1 MKNRIFYLFLIIT
14 LVLTACDQKLKN
26 KSALISNIRVDFSE
40 ASFEN
45 FKRLNVVDTTLLIA
59 LAEDVEN
66 DLVLGQLDKIIILN
80 DTIYIADT
88 YLKRLLMYDMQ
99 GNILG
104 KIGNLGGGPGEFAS
118 LSDFC
123 VKKMGAFTFMI
134 VRVTKYLYMVKN
146 QIFERLSVII

>member
-14 LVLTACDQKLKN
+14 LVLIACDQKNKN
-26 KSALISNIRVDFSE
+26 KSTLISNISVDFSE
-40 ASFEN
+40 VSFDN

-88 YLKRLLMYDMQ
+88 YLKRLLIYDMR
-99 GNILG
+99 GNICL
-104 KIGNLGGGPGEFAS
+104 LYT
-118 LSDFC
+118 SD
-123 VKKMGAFTFMI
+123 AADD
-134 VRVTKYLYMVKN
+134 
-146 QIFERLSVII
+146 

>member
-40 ASFEN
+40 VSFEN

-118 LSDFC
+118 L
-123 VKKMGAFTFMI
+123 
-134 VRVTKYLYMVKN
+134 
-146 QIFERLSVII
+146 

>member
-123 VKKMGAFTFMI
+123 VKKMGAFIFMI

-146 QIFERLSVII
+146 QIF

>member
-1 MKNRIFYLFLIIT
+1 MICFYYFLYRCMKNRIFYLFLIIT

-26 KSALISNIRVDFSE
+26 KSTLISNIRVDFSE

-59 LAEDVEN
+59 LAEDIEN

-104 KIGNLGGGPGEFAS
+104 KIGNLGGAPES
-118 LSDFC
+118 LL
-123 VKKMGAFTFMI
+123 
-134 VRVTKYLYMVKN
+134 LYR
-146 QIFERLSVII
+146 IFV

>member
-1 MKNRIFYLFLIIT
+1 MIK
-14 LVLTACDQKLKN
+14 KLKN
-26 KSALISNIRVDFSE
+26 KSTLISNIRVDFSE

-59 LAEDVEN
+59 LAEDIEN

-104 KIGNLGGGPGEFAS
+104 KIGNLGGAPES
-118 LSDFC
+118 LL
-123 VKKMGAFTFMI
+123 
-134 VRVTKYLYMVKN
+134 LYR
-146 QIFERLSVII
+146 IFV